1 MWLMLLSIYIILLVI
16 VSLLSFSNTADNDT
30 SIKLLRIYAIVTT
43 ITEIIAFLLYYKK
56 GNNVIIYHI
65 YSPIQLL
72 ILSAY
77 YNQTIGFFKQK
88 GIGYI
93 IGVSGLFLSLFNSL
107 FIQQPPSSLNSYFI
121 IIEAMLVIS
130 MTLCYFYDFLN
141 TKLTTKHFT
150 TPDFWISCL
159 LLLFWSFTFFRWL
172 ASLSMPG
179 VVSANIYYILYMM
192 WAINIITYT
201 GFGLVFL
208 FYRKLQPR

>member
-1 MWLMLLSIYIILLVI
+1 MWSSLVTVYLALLAVVSMLTLNKGTKNDATANFFRLYMLVTTVSEGVSFFLYLNGEYNVI
-16 VSLLSFSNTADNDT
+16 V
-30 SIKLLRIYAIVTT
+30 
-43 ITEIIAFLLYYKK
+43 
-56 GNNVIIYHI
+56 YHI
-65 YSPIQLL
+65 YNPIQLL

-77 YNQTIGFFKQK
+77 YNQIISFFKPK
-88 GIGYI
+88 GIGYA
-93 IGVSGLFLSLFNSL
+93 IGVTGLLISIVNSL
-107 FIQQPPSSLNSYFI
+107 FIQQPTTSLNSYFI
-121 IIEAMLVIS
+121 IIEALFVIS

-141 TKLTTKHFT
+141 TKHITKHFT

-208 FYRKLQPR
+208 FYRKLLPR

>member
-1 MWLMLLSIYIILLVI
+1 MWLTLLLIYIILLI
-16 VSLLSFSNTADNDT
+16 LVSLLSFRNTGGNDT
-30 SIKLLRIYAIVTT
+30 TIKHLRTYAIVTT
-43 ITEIIAFLLYYKK
+43 ITEIIAFLLYYTK

-72 ILSAY
+72 ILSVY
-77 YNQTIGFFKQK
+77 YNQAISFFKQK
-88 GIGYI
+88 RIGYV
-93 IGVSGLFLSLFNSL
+93 IGVSGLFISLINSL

-121 IIEAMLVIS
+121 VIEALLVIS

-141 TKLTTKHFT
+141 TKLTTRRFT

-192 WAINIITYT
+192 WVINIITYT